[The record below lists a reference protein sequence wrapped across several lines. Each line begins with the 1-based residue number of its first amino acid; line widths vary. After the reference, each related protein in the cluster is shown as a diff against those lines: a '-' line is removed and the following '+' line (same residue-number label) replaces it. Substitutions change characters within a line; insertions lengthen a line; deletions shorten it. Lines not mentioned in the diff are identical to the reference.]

1 MKTHLHLLQSITI
14 PFAGGVQTAWN
25 VMKHHEAKNM
35 VEHHE
40 TLINRKKTRQNTV
53 GNPIL
58 PFGDSLYHPS
68 IWWLGDGVGFR
79 VYHII
84 IRDYRTLRGHPCISC
99 SQLTDNVVKAHS
111 PRRPTKERSRS
122 KRYTSPAVSPGHDV
136 LCDVWIGR
144 MVSRP
149 PEKSGDLK
157 TSLEFCE
164 FDRLW
169 HNNGC

>member
-1 MKTHLHLLQSITI
+1 MRVPCVGMSWMNAKWLGIYLKTHLHLLQSIAI
-14 PFAGGVQTAWN
+14 PFAGGVETAWN

-68 IWWLGDGVGFR
+68 IGWLGDGVGFR

-136 LCDVWIGR
+136 LCDV
-144 MVSRP
+144 
-149 PEKSGDLK
+149 
-157 TSLEFCE
+157 
-164 FDRLW
+164 
-169 HNNGC
+169 